1 MSHRPPAGN
10 LIPATFAG
18 VYAAPAGGA
27 ILAAFGV
34 GGERTATIVA
44 QLTFS
49 VEALAKHGIA
59 AIGATTLSANV
70 VVLAGVGTAAA
81 AAIPL
86 SISAAAAAGT
96 GECASIVAT
105 LPTSASAIGFFGFS
119 ARIADQIKLSTNTTA
134 THSVNVS
141 VSAPILLNPSVSI
154 GVGVTAEW
162 MVRLRP
168 VAVFHGYVGMVVRVS
183 TKVKTHSNWGAGH
196 GVQSTAAGGIEVHGS
211 LSVTF
216 TPRCFGILSA
226 SLPVRAV
233 FLAGHPKPANLQYSQ
248 CIYVRQRQR
257 RLTVYSYAV

>member
-1 MSHRPPAGN
+1 MSYIPPSGS
-10 LIPATFAG
+10 LITATFAG
-18 VYAAPAGGA
+18 VYAAPGGGA
-27 ILAAFGV
+27 ILAAFG
-34 GGERTATIVA
+34 GGVERTVTIVA

-49 VEALAKHGIA
+49 VEALAKHGVSA
-59 AIGATTLSANV
+59 VGETTLAANV
-70 VVLAGVGTAAA
+70 VVSAYAGTASAA
-81 AAIPL
+81 VVPI
-86 SISAAAAAGT
+86 SVSAAAAASA
-96 GECASIVAT
+96 GESASIAAMV
-105 LPTSASAIGFFGFS
+105 PASVTAIGFFGFS

-168 VAVFHGYVGMVVRVS
+168 VAVFHGYVVRVVRVS
-183 TKVKTHSNWGAGH
+183 TKVQTHSNWGAGH

-257 RLTVYSYAV
+257 RLTVYAYAV

>member
-1 MSHRPPAGN
+1 MSYSPPAGN

-27 ILAAFGV
+27 ILAAFVVGV
-34 GGERTATIVA
+34 ERTATIVA

-70 VVLAGVGTAAA
+70 VVLAGVGTA
-81 AAIPL
+81 
-86 SISAAAAAGT
+86 AAAAAGT

-141 VSAPILLNPSVSI
+141 VSAHILLNPSVSI

-257 RLTVYSYAV
+257 RLTVYAYAV